1 MTPAAKKFLER
12 VAEGRGWFVPAQAL
26 MVRRLAKEGL
36 VVITD
41 ERRYNPL
48 RGSSERLAAPPTGP
62 ESGAA

>member
-1 MTPAAKKFLER
+1 
-12 VAEGRGWFVPAQAL
+12 